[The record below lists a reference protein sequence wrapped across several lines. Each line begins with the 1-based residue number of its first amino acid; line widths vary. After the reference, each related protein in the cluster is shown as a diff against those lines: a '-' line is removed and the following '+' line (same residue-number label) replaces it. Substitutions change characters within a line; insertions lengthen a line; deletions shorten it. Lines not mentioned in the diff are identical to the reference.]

1 MFGYVRPVREELK
14 CKILTLFV
22 HILWAL
28 PGTRRKYGLLAPMFL
43 NFDFTFLALLL
54 WPAEQRFVP
63 AAQVPRQ
70 SAGQKGDVS
79 R

>member
-14 CKILTLFV
+14 CKDFDLYRATYCGLCRE
-22 HILWAL
+22 L
-28 PGTRRKYGLLAPMFL
+28 RRKYGLLAPMFL
-43 NFDFTFLALLL
+43 NFDFTFLAL
-54 WPAEQRFVP
+54 PR
-63 AAQVPRQ
+63 QVPRQ